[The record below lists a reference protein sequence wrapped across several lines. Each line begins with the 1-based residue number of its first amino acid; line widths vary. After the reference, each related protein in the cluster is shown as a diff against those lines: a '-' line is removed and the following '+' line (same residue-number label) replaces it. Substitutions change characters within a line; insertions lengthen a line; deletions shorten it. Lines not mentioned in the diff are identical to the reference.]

1 MNKIKRQHILVLFI
15 SLAISGCVYKIA
27 NYDYTNLHQ
36 YTPEL
41 EADFHTKETLTP
53 PYAAL
58 FETHDSQILYIAAD
72 HTIDQKSET
81 FSLINKAFREYHP
94 DFVIIEGL
102 EENRGESP
110 KKIIDYIDHSCLPG
124 STCSEGLW
132 AAHLATKNKLKFI
145 GGEASDQ
152 EIYKALTALNY
163 TKTDFVFFYFV
174 QQLPHYFRQGK
185 FKSENDLSKLLALW
199 LQEWNATKLTYL
211 DFKNWYEKEMNLK
224 VSYKDLIDSNTTA
237 PIKNGTSLH
246 QLSSKISVIR
256 DKHIISVILKS
267 LTTHKKILIVYG
279 HSHFPTQKDVLAQY
293 LGQPKFIRSNA
304 EIKLKGS
311 L

>member
-1 MNKIKRQHILVLFI
+1 MNKIKTHHLLVLLI
-15 SLAISGCVYKIA
+15 SLAISGCVSKRTY
-27 NYDYTNLHQ
+27 YDYTDLHQ

-41 EADFHTKETLTP
+41 ESDFLTQEDLNP
-53 PYAAL
+53 PYAAS
-58 FETHDSQILYIAAD
+58 FDTQGSQLLYIAAD
-72 HTIDQKSET
+72 HTIDPKSKT
-81 FSLINKAFREYHP
+81 FQLINQAFKNYQP

-102 EENRGESP
+102 EESRGESP
-110 KKIIDYIDHSCLPG
+110 QKLITYIQNKCLPQA
-124 STCSEGLW
+124 SCSEGLW

-145 GGEASDQ
+145 GGEPSDQ

-163 TKTDFVFFYFV
+163 TKKDFVFFYFV
-174 QQLPHYFRQGK
+174 QQLPHYCREGR
-185 FKSENDLSKLLALW
+185 FKSEHDLSKLLSLW
-199 LQEWNATKLTYL
+199 LQEWKATEFTYL
-211 DFKNWYEKEMNLK
+211 DFKNWYEKELK
-224 VSYKDLIDSNTTA
+224 SRISYKDLIDSNNSA
-237 PIKNGTSLH
+237 PIKNGTYLQ

-256 DKHIISVILKS
+256 DRHIISVILKN
-267 LTTHKKILIVYG
+267 LKTHKKILIVYG

>member
-1 MNKIKRQHILVLFI
+1 MNNLKASTIIALISFFI
-15 SLAISGCVYKIA
+15 TGCASKEGY
-27 NYDYTNLHQ
+27 YDYTNLHQ

-41 EADFHTKETLTP
+41 EANFHTKETLTP
-53 PYAAL
+53 PYAGL

-81 FSLINKAFREYHP
+81 FNLINKAFREYHP

-110 KKIIDYIDHSCLPG
+110 KKLIDYIDHTCLPG

-145 GGEASDQ
+145 GGEPSDQ

-163 TKTDFVFFYFV
+163 TKKDFVFFYFV
-174 QQLPHYFRQGK
+174 QQLPHYFREGK

-199 LQEWNATKLTYL
+199 LQEWNATELTYL

-224 VSYKDLIDSNTTA
+224 ISYKDLIDSNTTA
-237 PIKNGTSLH
+237 PIRNGTSLH
-246 QLSSKISVIR
+246 KLSSKISVIR

-267 LTTHKKILIVYG
+267 LTIHKKILIVYG

-293 LGQPKFIRSNA
+293 LGQPKFIRSNS

-311 L
+311 S

>member
-1 MNKIKRQHILVLFI
+1 MRYIIIVLM
-15 SLAISGCVYKIA
+15 SVTVSGCSINKP
-27 NYDYTNLHQ
+27 YDYTNLHQ

-41 EADFHTKETLTP
+41 EADFHTKERLTP

-132 AAHLATKNKLKFI
+132 AAHLATKNQLKFI

-174 QQLPHYFRQGK
+174 QQLPHYFREGK

-199 LQEWNATKLTYL
+199 LQEWNATELTYL

-279 HSHFPTQKDVLAQY
+279 HSHFPIQKDVLAQY